1 MYKFLSLKFITIFAK
16 FTTKVLRIFVTII
29 FFLCVYSSGVYSKY
43 YMISAANSHAVKA
56 GFEILRDGG
65 SAVDATIAA
74 QMVLTLVEPQSSGIG
89 GGAFLLN
96 YLSSTNPDQNNSV
109 IHAYD
114 GRETAPSTVT
124 ENLFFDE
131 DGQLIPW
138 KIRSA
143 GGKSVGVPGLLRML
157 EIAHRNHGTLPWY
170 LLFQPAI
177 NLAEKGFAVSP
188 RLHKMITRDRHL
200 KSFSSSRKYFF
211 SNTGDPWPIGH
222 ILRNPALAKTLRN
235 ISTEGPDVFYSGE
248 ISRDIVSAIN
258 NTKHLPANIK
268 VVDLEKYKAKIR
280 KPLCRP
286 YRKWRVCGMPPPTS
300 GGSTVL
306 QILKLIERFNF
317 PRIKPGSVRAV
328 HLISEASRLAFADR
342 NQYLADPDFIK
353 IPLAAL
359 LDPAY
364 VKLRSALI
372 SENKSMGK
380 ALPGKLFQ
388 NTAQKFSPDLSENR
402 PISTSHISVID
413 EKGRA
418 VSMTTSI
425 GSAFG
430 SRIMVRGFM
439 LNNELTD
446 FAARPRKNSYLKANR
461 AGANKRPRSS
471 MAPTIITNH
480 LGKLEMVIG
489 SPGGSS
495 IIGYTTKAIIGALD
509 WELSMQGAIALP
521 NFVNKNRK
529 TEIEKKTSLEKII
542 TSLEALGHRVKIR
555 NKTSGLHGIRVR
567 PWGLEGGADPRREG
581 LVLSSD

>member
-1 MYKFLSLKFITIFAK
+1 MYITLPFNFITTFANFSTKFLW
-16 FTTKVLRIFVTII
+16 II
-29 FFLCVYSSGVYSKY
+29 AAIVFSLCVFSNGVYSKI
-43 YMISAANSHAVKA
+43 YMISAANPHATKA
-56 GFEILRDGG
+56 GFKILRDGG

-96 YLSSTNPDQNNSV
+96 YQPSSDPNQNNS
-109 IHAYD
+109 IIYAYD

-124 ENLFFDE
+124 ENLFFDKNN
-131 DGQLIPW
+131 QLIPW

-143 GGKSVGVPGLLRML
+143 GGKGVGVPGLLRML
-157 EIAHRNHGTLPWY
+157 EIAHQNQGTLPWS

-188 RLHKMITRDRHL
+188 RLHKMIRSNRHL
-200 KSFSSSRKYFF
+200 KSLASSKKYFYNA
-211 SNTGDPWPIGH
+211 SGDPWPIGH
-222 ILRNPALAKTLRN
+222 ILRNPALARTLKK
-235 ISTEGPDVFYSGE
+235 ISKEGPDAFYTGE
-248 ISRDIVSAIN
+248 IARDIVTAIN
-258 NTKHLPANIK
+258 NTKHLPANMK
-268 VVDLEKYKAKIR
+268 VIDLKNYKAKIR
-280 KPLCRP
+280 KPFCRP
-286 YRKWRVCGMPPPTS
+286 YRQWRVCGMPPPTS
-300 GGSTVL
+300 GGSTVI

-317 PRIKPGSVRAV
+317 SKIRPGSVRAV
-328 HLISEASRLAFADR
+328 HLVSEASRLAFADR
-342 NQYLADPDFIK
+342 NQYIADPDFIK
-353 IPLAAL
+353 IPLTAL
-359 LDPAY
+359 FEPSY
-364 VKLRSALI
+364 IELRSALI

-380 ALPGKLFQ
+380 AFPGKLFQ
-388 NTAQKFSPDLSENR
+388 HQTQKWSPDLGEKR

-413 EKGRA
+413 KMGRA

-509 WELSMQGAIALP
+509 WNLSMQGAISLP
-521 NFVNKNRK
+521 NLVNKNRK
-529 TEIEKKTSLEKII
+529 TEIEKQTLLEKLIPN
-542 TSLEALGHRVKIR
+542 LEAMGHRVKVR
-555 NKTSGLHGIRVR
+555 EKTSGLHGIRVL

-581 LVLSSD
+581 SVLSGN